1 MKKISV
7 ALLSLA
13 LPALVLGQ
21 ANTAGKSTNLIYNG
35 SFESFWQADNLW
47 DGVDTNGFLA
57 GTRGTAKAVTERGTV
72 DNVAMALSVQA
83 ADMNGDGL
91 VDLVT
96 IDADDI
102 IRIYFNSGTAAAPK
116 FTHGEI
122 VPVFLAQLPHVDSSI
137 RKAYRIGVADLAGNG
152 VNDILL
158 GNYGGELMI
167 LKNSGSRTNP
177 DFRQPTSIESIVVPT
192 NKAGSL
198 WGNLFA
204 PAAADFSKTG
214 RIDFLIGD
222 GGYSANNIHLF
233 INQGNGPAPKLSD
246 ENRQYLAYGDGRE
259 QLIPAVVDYNGDGN
273 LDLIVGDR
281 KGALNLY
288 LSKGPWNKDKE
299 LEFSSVLTLG
309 KTAKFNGCVAPA
321 VADFSG
327 NGLFDI
333 VIGKTNGRIA
343 LSVNKGTKEQ
353 PKFEDPVELKGVDV
367 WNRTTTRNP
376 SDWSID
382 FGKSRGNLLGYFTV
396 VKEEEDAD
404 VAPLPNPDNDP
415 KQKHALKAGYFQSL
429 NKVVRFQYPIFP
441 GSNSPDIVK
450 AHGKPNEIT
459 PHIGRTAQESA
470 ANADSNVLTI
480 RKIIDGS
487 KLKPNANYA
496 FSFKVKGRSV
506 SKATWHYLYNGV
518 GERSE
523 AKIVSRGARGRV
535 TKKVD
540 EAKEQIIEEQSF
552 GVSGSWTTVSRT
564 INTRFIKERDLND
577 PAKFAKPPR
586 YTGVIEIRLHLR
598 PGEGVCYLDDMQL
611 VPL

>member
-1 MKKISV
+1 MKKFSV

-13 LPALVLGQ
+13 LPGLLLGQ
-21 ANTAGKSTNLIYNG
+21 ANTPAKSTNIIYNG

-47 DGVDTNGFLA
+47 DGVDTNGFLS
-57 GTRGTAKAVTERGTV
+57 GTRGTVKAVTERGSV
-72 DNVAMALSVQA
+72 DNVAVPLSVQA

-96 IDADDI
+96 VDADDI
-102 IRIYFNSGTAAAPK
+102 IRIYFNSGTAQEPK

-122 VPVFLAQLPHVDSSI
+122 VPVFLAQFPHIDSSI
-137 RKAYRIGVADLAGNG
+137 RKAYRIGVVDLARNG
-152 VNDILL
+152 VNDIVL

-167 LKNSGSRTNP
+167 LKNSGGRSNP
-177 DFRQPTSIESIVVPT
+177 DFRQPNSIDSLVVPT
-192 NKAGSL
+192 NKAKTL

-204 PAAADFSKTG
+204 PTAADFSKTG
-214 RIDFLIGD
+214 RMDFLIGD
-222 GGYSANNIHLF
+222 GGYSANNVHLF
-233 INQGNGPAPKLSD
+233 INQGNGPAPKLSE

-259 QLIPAVVDYNGDGN
+259 QLIPAVVDYNNDGN

-309 KTAKFNGCVAPA
+309 KTSKFNGCIAPA
-321 VADFSG
+321 VGDFNG
-327 NGLFDI
+327 DGLFDL
-333 VIGKTNGRIA
+333 VVGKTNGRIA
-343 LSVNKGTKEQ
+343 LSLNKGTKEQ
-353 PKFEDPVELKGVDV
+353 PKFEEAVELKGVDV

-382 FGKSRGNLLGYFTV
+382 FGKSRGNLLGYYTV
-396 VKEEEDAD
+396 VKEEEDKD
-404 VAPLPNPDNDP
+404 LGPLPNPNNDP
-415 KQKHALKAGYFQSL
+415 KQKHALKAGYFQPL
-429 NKVVRFQYPIFP
+429 NKVVRFQYPTFP
-441 GSNSPDIVK
+441 GSNDPEVVK
-450 AHGKPNEIT
+450 AHGKPNEIRPT
-459 PHIGRTAQESA
+459 PGRTAQESA

-480 RKIIDGS
+480 RKVIDGS

-496 FSFKVKGRSV
+496 FSFKVKGRAV
-506 SKATWHYLYNGV
+506 SKATWHYFYNGV

-523 AKIVSRGARGRV
+523 AKIVSRGPRGKV

-540 EAKEQIIEEQSF
+540 EARDRVLEEQDFS
-552 GVSGSWTTVSRT
+552 VSGNWTTVSRT
-564 INTRFIKERDLND
+564 INTKFTKERDLND
-577 PAKFAKPPR
+577 PSKFAKPPR
-586 YTGVIEIRLHLR
+586 YDGVIEIRLYLR
-598 PGEGVCYLDDMQL
+598 PGEGVCYLDDVQL